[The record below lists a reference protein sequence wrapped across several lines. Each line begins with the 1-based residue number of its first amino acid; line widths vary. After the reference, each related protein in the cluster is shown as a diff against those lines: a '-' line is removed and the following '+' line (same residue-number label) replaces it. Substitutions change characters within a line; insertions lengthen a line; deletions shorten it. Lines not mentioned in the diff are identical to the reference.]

1 MSMDI
6 GSLQS
11 NPVVIKQ
18 VLIRQPAMTYE
29 YGAAGSNL
37 QAIQKNVQAYAAGFG
52 GGSGGKAD
60 SSASTGGDKG
70 SEKKVVIQDLVI
82 SGGKIGISAAE
93 IGRASCRERVCQ
105 YV

>member
-18 VLIRQPAMTYE
+18 VLIEQPAITYE

-82 SGGKIGISAAE
+82 RSEERRVGKECGST
-93 IGRASCRERVCQ
+93 CRSRWSPDH
-105 YV
+105 